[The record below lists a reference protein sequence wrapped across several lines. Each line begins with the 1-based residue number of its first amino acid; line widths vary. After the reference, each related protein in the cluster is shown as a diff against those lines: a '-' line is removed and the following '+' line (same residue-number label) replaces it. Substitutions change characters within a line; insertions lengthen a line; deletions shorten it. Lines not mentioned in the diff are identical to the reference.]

1 MKKIIALMFL
11 MIASTVMANDTIRL
25 IVPYAAGGPVDRV
38 ARLIQKDMQ
47 AAGRKI
53 IVENKPGGNGEIALN
68 YMLQVGRSESV
79 YLLVGSALG
88 FAIKPHLDNSTIEAV
103 VDIGRTPLIIT
114 APRGGRILSWQ
125 QLASNVNHE
134 PIAYGTAGPASL
146 SFLTGEII
154 KAQTQKNLI
163 NVPYPGGP
171 KILIDLLAARLDL
184 GISNLSDVTSFI
196 ETQQL
201 IPLAVTSER
210 RLLDYPTVPTLTEL
224 GIKDGIV
231 NSHMIL
237 LGLTTNPRTEVVML
251 QSTLTAILNNS
262 NSAAPYSKEGL
273 TLSMGTKI
281 PTPSWWQREIQRLRD
296 QISRNKITINE

>member
-11 MIASTVMANDTIRL
+11 MIASTVMANDTIKL
-25 IVPYAAGGPVDRV
+25 IVPFAAGGPVDRV

-134 PIAYGTAGPASL
+134 PIAYGTSGQASL

-163 NVPYPGGP
+163 NVPYPGGS

>member
-25 IVPYAAGGPVDRV
+25 IVPFTAGGPVDRV

-134 PIAYGTAGPASL
+134 PIAYGTAGQGSL

-210 RLLDYPTVPTLTEL
+210 RLLDYPTVPTLSEL

-231 NSHMIL
+231 NSHMVL
-237 LGLTTNPRTEVVML
+237 LGLATNPRTEVVML

-262 NSAAPYSKEGL
+262 NSAAPYVKEGL

-296 QISRNKITINE
+296 QIARNKITIND